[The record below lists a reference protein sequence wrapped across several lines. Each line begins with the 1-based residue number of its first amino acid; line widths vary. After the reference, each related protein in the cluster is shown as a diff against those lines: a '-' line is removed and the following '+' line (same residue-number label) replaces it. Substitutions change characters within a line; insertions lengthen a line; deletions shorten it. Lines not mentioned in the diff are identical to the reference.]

1 MKMSTT
7 TKCYSELIK
16 IKTFTDRLRY
26 LMQNGIV
33 GDITFGGSRYL
44 NQMLYKTE
52 QWKRVKRQVIIRDN
66 GCDLAHEDYPI
77 VGSVYVHHIKPL
89 TADDILKQR
98 SCVFDL
104 ENLISTSFETHNLI
118 HYGNEDGVKQFELP
132 VRTPND
138 TCPWRR

>member
-1 MKMSTT
+1 MSTM
-7 TKCYSELIK
+7 TKSYSELIK
-16 IKTFTDRLRY
+16 IKTFADRLRY

-52 QWKRVKRQVIIRDN
+52 QWKRIKRQVIIRDN

-77 VGSVYVHHIKPL
+77 GGSVYVHHIKPI
-89 TADDILKQR
+89 TSDDILKQR
-98 SCVFDL
+98 SCVFDM

-118 HYGNEDGVKQFELP
+118 HYGNEDGIKQFELP
-132 VRTPND
+132 VRMPND